1 MPPPGAK
8 QRLELPSCPRG
19 IRACLLLETS
29 RTQLSPTLCRQDTTS
44 LETDGYKN
52 VCCILSSNSF
62 RMCFF
67 GFFILGGFAV
77 RCPRTTDRLEPLFTP
92 LMDLSRY
99 LQHFAKVQAQLC
111 CYLRYMAEKRP
122 GGTRFPIGI
131 AIFPGTLR
139 ESPVPTLLLFA
150 ILGKKRLPKLL
161 LFTRFRESRP
171 PTLLLFAILRETRDF
186 RLVLFTRSRASPR
199 ANLIGIYS
207 TSRSE
212 N

>member
-1 MPPPGAK
+1 MPPPGAE
-8 QRLELPSCPRG
+8 QRIELPSRPRG
-19 IRACLLLETS
+19 IRACLLLDAS
-29 RTQLSPTLCRQDTTS
+29 RTQLSLTLCRQDTTS
-44 LETDGYKN
+44 WNTDGR
-52 VCCILSSNSF
+52 V
-62 RMCFF
+62 
-67 GFFILGGFAV
+67 FILGGFAV

-99 LQHFAKVQAQLC
+99 LQHFAKVQAQVC

-150 ILGKKRLPKLL
+150 ILAKMRLPKLL

-171 PTLLLFAILRETRDF
+171 PTLLLFAILREMRDF

-199 ANLIGIYS
+199 ASLIGIYS
-207 TSRSE
+207 TSQSE

>member
-1 MPPPGAK
+1 MKMCAAFFLLTRSACG
-8 QRLELPSCPRG
+8 PS
-19 IRACLLLETS
+19 AF
-29 RTQLSPTLCRQDTTS
+29 
-44 LETDGYKN
+44 
-52 VCCILSSNSF
+52 SF
-62 RMCFF
+62 WVGLRSVAH
-67 GFFILGGFAV
+67 G
-77 RCPRTTDRLEPLFTP
+77 PLI
-92 LMDLSRY
+92 DLSRY
-99 LQHFAKVQAQLC
+99 LQHFAKVQTQVC

-150 ILGKKRLPKLL
+150 ILGKMRLPKLL

-199 ANLIGIYS
+199 ENSIGICD
-207 TSRSE
+207 TLRSA

>member
-1 MPPPGAK
+1 MICGAGTTRFPPARGRTTDRA
-8 QRLELPSCPRG
+8 PSPRG
-19 IRACLLLETS
+19 GLLACLLLETS

-44 LETDGYKN
+44 WNTDGR
-52 VCCILSSNSF
+52 V
-62 RMCFF
+62 
-67 GFFILGGFAV
+67 FILGGFAV

-92 LMDLSRY
+92 LIDLSRY
-99 LQHFAKVQAQLC
+99 LQHFAKVQAQVC

-150 ILGKKRLPKLL
+150 ILAKMRLSKLL
-161 LFTRFRESRP
+161 LFTCFRESRP